1 MPLEDFKRPNHPD
14 FKTGSELRDMS
25 WSGIRENR
33 ITDEREVW
41 VEGRCVM
48 TMSRILCN
56 AHPDLWN
63 TKYADVFSLNVVD
76 TKE

>member
-1 MPLEDFKRPNHPD
+1 MSLEDFKRPNHPD

-41 VEGRCVM
+41 VSGRCVM
-48 TMSRILCN
+48 TMSNRVCLTM
-56 AHPDLWN
+56 PEEWN
-63 TKYADVFSLNVVD
+63 RKYAEVFDLQHVEQ
-76 TKE
+76 K